1 MSASASVPAQG
12 WYVEID
18 NTNTGHVWTPDV
30 VDASRRPTV
39 NGFPRLDLTLRKRGK
54 WRAPAFEEAPI
65 RAYKDGRRQPVDI
78 VEAVEESE
86 QTVRL
91 SARGAV
97 ELDDR
102 VQRAVSSQEAHKV
115 AEDIIKNETSYAAN
129 VDAPAATTQ
138 TNTLLREVN
147 SQNEWVSFQQ
157 PPSTEPAEIDSGKLK
172 LQQAA
177 YHYEGE
183 EFTLT
188 STNSD
193 SDSSEGQF
201 ELLSTGARDD
211 VTRTLEYTIPGNHA
225 KLQMRMR
232 FPKDPDGDGFFEG
245 NGFELRV
252 DGTQVGG
259 LTSSFTTN
267 TSGYRWINPVSGNS
281 TLGFDISGSTT
292 VDINGR
298 ATGSGQTDIDLVV
311 IYDDR
316 FSWTFDNSTDSN
328 DALSGPELY
337 PDEYQY
343 ETSDETTAQQITGGR
358 LESSWNNTS
367 NNQSV
372 AVSNDRG
379 QSFTTAPNST
389 SVETDFAS
397 PSTTLR
403 GRLTLSRYGSQS
415 TTPTSGHKG
424 QQVDLYRLK
433 ADLDSTPIVKDQ
445 RYDGSAMSVLQ
456 DVAELGDFVFQFRR
470 EAGTDSIEFATAG
483 QRTSDRNEDVIE
495 VEGTKTVEPQVDR
508 VVVFGP
514 GQTERAEAVTANH
527 GTFVDLVEDD
537 LQPGKEVVYDPS
549 NDTQYD
555 LNVDYQI
562 DYLAGEIKTVST
574 GAISDG
580 QQLEITYQYQPSGSS
595 TVSNPPANPREIVRT
610 VAGVGSAIGAEQ
622 VALQL
627 RRQLD
632 SPLKE
637 ARVVIPSDN
646 VGWDVI
652 NALSLDAVPVDGAL
666 EVREIT
672 HAPDQTVL
680 QLGSRRSV
688 SEVLSRIQRRLGQV
702 GSKV

>member
-18 NTNTGHVWTPDV
+18 NNSTGHVWTPDV

-39 NGFPRLDLTLRKRGK
+39 NGFPRLDLTVRKRGK
-54 WRAPAFEEAPI
+54 WRAPAFEEATI

-102 VQRAVSSQEAHKV
+102 VQRAVNSQEAHKV
-115 AEDIIKNETSYAAN
+115 AEDIITNETSYVAN
-129 VDAPAATTQ
+129 VDTPAATTQ
-138 TNTLLREVN
+138 TNALLREVD
-147 SQNEWVSFQQ
+147 SQNDWTSFQQ

-177 YHYEGE
+177 YHIEGE
-183 EFTLT
+183 QYALT

-193 SDSSEGQF
+193 SAASGGQF
-201 ELLSTGARDD
+201 EALASNRDD
-211 VTRTLEYTIPGNHA
+211 TVSRTLDYTIPGGHA
-225 KLQMRMR
+225 EIRMRMR
-232 FPKDPDGDGFFEG
+232 FPNDIDSDGFFEG
-245 NGFELRV
+245 YGFDLLV
-252 DGTQVGG
+252 DNTTVGG
-259 LTSSFTTN
+259 LSTSFSTN
-267 TSGYRWINPVSGNS
+267 QSGFFWVDPVAG
-281 TLGFDISGSTT
+281 TGDIGIDVSGST
-292 VDINGR
+292 DIKIDGLSSN
-298 ATGSGQTDIDLVV
+298 GQTDIDLLVLFDNR
-311 IYDDR
+311 YN
-316 FSWTFDNSTDSN
+316 WTFDNSTDSN
-328 DALSGPELY
+328 NALSGPELY

-358 LESSWNNTS
+358 LESAWNNTS

-379 QSFTTAPNST
+379 QSFTTASNST
-389 SVETDFAS
+389 SVETDFGS

-424 QQVDLYRLK
+424 QEVDLYRLK

-445 RYDGSAMSVLQ
+445 RYDGSAMSILQ
-456 DVAELGDFVFQFRR
+456 DIAEVGDFVFQFRR
-470 EAGTDSIEFATAG
+470 SRGTDSIEFSTAG

-495 VEGTKTVEPQVDR
+495 VEGTKTVEPQVDK

-514 GQTERAEAVTANH
+514 GQTERAEPVTANH
-527 GTFVDLVEDD
+527 GTFVDLSEDD
-537 LQPGKEVVYDPS
+537 LQPGKEIVYDPS
-549 NDTQYD
+549 NDTQFD
-555 LNVDYQI
+555 LNIDYQI

-595 TVSNPPANPREIVRT
+595 TISNPPANPREIVRT

-646 VGWDVI
+646 VGWDVV

-680 QLGSRRSV
+680 QLGSRRSI
-688 SEVLSRIQRRLGQV
+688 SEVLSQIERRLGQV
-702 GSKV
+702 GRKV